1 MKLFARLVLS
11 FVSNFV
17 ALLAIANLIEG
28 VKINLEWES
37 FVGLVVLFTLINSF
51 IRPLVRWILTPF
63 VVLTLGLFIV
73 VINAAMIWLL
83 DFFSQSISIS
93 GIIPLV
99 GASLIVGLINILIN
113 FSAKYVGSHAN

>member
-28 VKINLEWES
+28 IKINLEWES
-37 FVGLVVLFTLINSF
+37 FVGLVVVFTLINHF
-51 IRPLVRWILTPF
+51 IRPLVRWILTPL
-63 VVLTLGLFIV
+63 VIITLGLFTF

-83 DFFSQSISIS
+83 DFFSQNISIS
-93 GIIPLV
+93 GLMPLL
-99 GASLIVGLINILIN
+99 GASLIVGFVNILIN
-113 FSAKYVGSHAN
+113 F

>member
-1 MKLFARLVLS
+1 MKLFARLILS
-11 FVSNFV
+11 FVSNLV

-37 FVGLVVLFTLINSF
+37 FVGLVVLFTLINGF
-51 IRPLVRWILTPF
+51 IRPLVKWILTPF
-63 VVLTLGLFIV
+63 IILTLGLFIV
-73 VINAAMIWLL
+73 VINTAMIWLL

-99 GASLIVGLINILIN
+99 GASLIVGFVNILIN
-113 FSAKYVGSHAN
+113 FSAKHVSSSAN